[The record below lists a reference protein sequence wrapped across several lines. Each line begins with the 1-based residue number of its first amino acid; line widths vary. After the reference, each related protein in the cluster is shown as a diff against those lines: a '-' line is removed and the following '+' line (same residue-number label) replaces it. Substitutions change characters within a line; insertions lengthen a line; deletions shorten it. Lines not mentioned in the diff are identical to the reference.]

1 MGSPDRETVEDV
13 MRDRC
18 GGAQACWHPTPDVD
32 QRNRLPGRLR
42 RQGDAEAETKTGAVS
57 VAGPRNGEYPLWMA
71 PALQGLN

>member
-1 MGSPDRETVEDV
+1 
-13 MRDRC
+13 
-18 GGAQACWHPTPDVD
+18 VD